1 MSRFSATLDY
11 DSENTLKVSTWCS
24 SHLQEDGMLD
34 IPKPPVSREGRVPVW
49 RLRTICVFCG
59 SCSGRG
65 TDYEEAARELGK
77 ELVSRRIRLV
87 YGGGA
92 TGLMGA
98 LADQVLALGGTVTGV
113 IPEGLA
119 RKEVCHQGLSTTHVV
134 ASMHER
140 KALMHELADAFI
152 ALPGGYGTFEELLE
166 AITWVQLGL
175 SPKPV
180 GVLNVNGYYDPLL
193 AQIGNAVVHGFIRSP
208 YTRLLVKAESP
219 SGLLDRLARQQIP
232 ASDLWQPPAE
242 L

>member
-1 MSRFSATLDY
+1 M
-11 DSENTLKVSTWCS
+11 
-24 SHLQEDGMLD
+24 
-34 IPKPPVSREGRVPVW
+34 
-49 RLRTICVFCG
+49 
-59 SCSGRG
+59 
-65 TDYEEAARELGK
+65 
-77 ELVSRRIRLV
+77 
-87 YGGGA
+87 
-92 TGLMGA
+92 MGA
-98 LADQVLALGGTVTGV
+98 LADQVLALGGKVTGI

-134 ASMHER
+134 RSMHER
-140 KALMHELADAFI
+140 KALMHKLADAFI

-180 GVLNVNGYYDPLL
+180 GILNVKGYYDPLL
-193 AQIGNAVVHGFIRSP
+193 AQIGNAVASGFIRPP
-208 YTRLLVKAESP
+208 YTRLLVKGERP